1 MKAAKRFLS
10 MLLTLCMLLSLLPST
25 VFAANSNV
33 PFTDVKETDWFYDA
47 VGYVYENGMM
57 SGTGNNQFS
66 PNVTTTRGMIVTI
79 LYRLEGSPAVS
90 TSSFDDVAAGEYYAN
105 GVSWAAANG
114 VVSGYGNNLFGPNDP
129 ITREQMATILHRY
142 AQHKEYETTVSGDVS
157 SFTDG
162 ASVSSYAVEP
172 MNWAVGTGLLSGVG
186 NNMLNP
192 TGNATRAQAATILMR
207 FCELDSTASVDTYT
221 VTFDYNYGNKGAYKT
236 ITVDVGDTVDKPANP
251 TRSGYSFAGWYTK
264 AVGGEK
270 FDFEEAVAEDMTLY
284 ARWNENSS
292 GGGSSNPDPDPE
304 TYYTVTFSSNGGSA
318 VASQVIKEGLT
329 VSVPENPVRDGFEF
343 VGWYVDA
350 ELTETYNFEKSV
362 TENITLYAGWSEDV
376 AKKDVDSDGVF
387 DYIEEY
393 FETSSESDDTDGD
406 GLTDYIEIF
415 MLHSDPTNTDTD
427 GDGVLDG
434 NEDADEDGLKNLQ
447 EIEAGTDLVKADTDA
462 DGLTDYDEINVY
474 HTDPLSYD
482 TDLDGVS
489 DGYEIELGTD
499 PLKANDSFQ
508 ITKSEQNAEDEMT
521 VSVSMELSGEQVDTL
536 RIEDVDNDLFFPED
550 MPGYIGKAYDFSV
563 DGAFDSAT
571 ISFEFDS
578 ALLRENA
585 DPAIF
590 YFNEETQ
597 TLEELETT
605 IIGNVASAT
614 VAHFSTYILLDRTVY
629 YGSFTWEDVWET
641 SDTYSS
647 VEIVLVVDD
656 SGSMTSNDSNHQRL
670 TVAQNLIDKLPEGSK
685 IGVVKFESSTT
696 LLTKELTADK
706 EAAKAFLTTT
716 YFMSSGG
723 TYMYTAINNSF
734 GLFNSADEDILRMM
748 VVLSDG
754 QSSGTSSHSSTIAA
768 ANEKNVRLYTV
779 GLGSSTSYFTNYLKP
794 LAEETG
800 GSFYLASQADE
811 LGEIYENINKQIDLD
826 TDTDGD
832 TIPDYYEDHMIAFNG
847 VKIQL
852 YKTKADSDEDGLAD
866 NEEVKVELVYDQDRK
881 KVYVKGILLSDPSLL
896 DSDYDGKIDTEDAV
910 PTSNWFGGELSTDY
924 ATSNISTFMDY
935 RWFFKDNTVYN
946 SKLSKLS
953 LLFSSAIYSG
963 SSVSL
968 RDSLSKQTTNGK
980 TIEQVMEYFGMDKP
994 RTYSLSNYYSDNHL
1008 SEVGL
1013 GYHNVVFNG
1022 ELRTVLAVTI
1032 RGTNGTIEEWASNF
1046 DVGDIRTNAE
1056 NDDWKNTNNHK
1067 GFDVTANRIMD
1078 LIQQYIEDNKID
1090 EDVLVYWVTGHSRG
1104 AAIANIIGA
1113 NLEKAGCTAFTY
1125 TFAAPNTT
1133 LESDASSYRSI
1144 FNIVNSDDFVP
1155 CLPMTNWGYTRYG
1168 RTASSS
1174 IASYYENEW
1183 EELTGIWDYN
1193 PDTFGMQDTVS
1204 ELSKILSGDAR
1215 VECYKYTCDDHG
1227 DGSNDTITIRNNGI
1241 SKNSREEAIGKI
1253 PSNALPYCEITRYD
1267 GGWIGGWDFEV
1278 CQTPAYFMQILAA
1291 KMAGTIGN
1299 YRFVVELNIADR
1311 YESAKTAIIRSAIG
1325 GLEHP
1330 HYTESYYVLANH
1342 IDASQLK

>member
-10 MLLTLCMLLSLLPST
+10 MLVMLCMVVSLLPST
-25 VFAANSNV
+25 VFAANSSV

-57 SGTGNNQFS
+57 SGTGSNQFS
-66 PNVTTTRGMIVTI
+66 PNMTTTRGMIVTI

-90 TSSFDDVAAGEYYAN
+90 SASFDDVAAGEYYAN
-105 GVSWAAANG
+105 GVYWAAANG
-114 VVSGYGNNLFGPNDP
+114 VVSGYGNDQFGPNDP
-129 ITREQMATILHRY
+129 ITREQMATILYRY
-142 AQHKEYETTVSGDVS
+142 AQYKEYETTIIGDVS

-172 MNWAVGTGLLSGVG
+172 MNWAVGIGLISGVG

-192 TGNATRAQAATILMR
+192 SGNATRAQVAAILMR
-207 FCELDSTASVDTYT
+207 FCDPDRTASDETYT
-221 VTFDYNYGNKGAYKT
+221 VTFDYNYGSKGTYQ
-236 ITVDVGDTVDKPANP
+236 TVTVEAGDAVDKPVNP
-251 TRSGYSFAGWYTK
+251 TRSGYAFAGWYTK

-270 FDFEEAVAEDMTLY
+270 FDFDKAVTEDMTLY
-284 ARWNENSS
+284 AHWNENSS

-304 TYYTVTFSSNGGSA
+304 TYYTVTFNSNGGSA
-318 VASQVIKEGLT
+318 VTSQVIKEGLT
-329 VSVPENPVRDGFEF
+329 ASVPENPVRDGFEF

-393 FETSSESDDTDGD
+393 FDTSSESDDTDGD

-415 MLHSDPTNTDTD
+415 VLHSDPTSTDTD
-427 GDGVLDG
+427 GNGVLDG
-434 NEDADEDGLKNLQ
+434 NEDADEDGLTNLQ
-447 EIEAGTDLVKADTDA
+447 EIEARTDPVKADTDA
-462 DGLTDYDEINVY
+462 DGLTDYDEINK
-474 HTDPLSYD
+474 HRTNPLSYD

-489 DGYEIELGTD
+489 DGYEIELDTD
-499 PLKANDSFQ
+499 PLTANDSFQ
-508 ITKSEQNAEDEMT
+508 ITKSEQSAEDEMT

-563 DGAFDSAT
+563 DGAFGSAT
-571 ISFEFDS
+571 ISFKFDS

-597 TLEELETT
+597 TLKELETT
-605 IIGNVASAT
+605 IIDNVASAT

-656 SGSMTSNDSNHQRL
+656 SGSMTSNDRNHQRL

-685 IGVVKFESSTT
+685 IGVVKFASSTT
-696 LLTKELTADK
+696 LLTKALTSDK
-706 EAAKAFLTTT
+706 ETAKAFLTTA
-716 YFMSSGG
+716 YFKSSGG
-723 TYMYTAINNSF
+723 TYMYTAINKSF

-754 QSSGTSSHSSTIAA
+754 QSSGRSSHSSTIAA

-832 TIPDYYEDHMIAFNG
+832 TIPDYYEDHMVAFNG

-852 YKTKADSDEDGLAD
+852 DKTKADSDQDGLAD
-866 NEEVKVELVYDQDRK
+866 NEEVKVELVYDASGK
-881 KVYVKGILLSDPSLL
+881 KVYVKSLLLSDPTLL
-896 DSDYDGKIDTEDAV
+896 DSDYDGKVDSKDAV
-910 PTSNWFGGELSTDY
+910 PTSNWFTGKLSTDY
-924 ATSNISTFMDY
+924 ATSSISTFMDY

-946 SKLSKLS
+946 SNLSKLS

-968 RDSLSKQTTNGK
+968 KDSQNKQTTNGNS
-980 TIEQVMEYFGMDKP
+980 IEQVMEYFGMEHPK
-994 RTYSLSNYYSDNHL
+994 TYSLRNYYSDNHL

-1022 ELRTVLAVTI
+1022 QRQTVLAVTI

-1046 DVGDIRTNAE
+1046 DVGDIRSKTE
-1056 NDDWKNTNNHK
+1056 NDGWKNTSNHK
-1067 GFDVTANRIMD
+1067 GFDVTANRIME
-1078 LIQQYIEDNKID
+1078 LIQQYIEDYKID
-1090 EDVLVYWVTGHSRG
+1090 EDILVYWVTGHSRG

-1113 NLEKAGCTAFTY
+1113 NLEDTGCTAFTY

-1133 LESDASSYRSI
+1133 LASNASSYRSI
-1144 FNIVNSDDFVP
+1144 FNIVNADDFVP
-1155 CLPMTNWGYTRYG
+1155 CLPMATWGYTRYG

-1174 IASYYENEW
+1174 IASNYEKAW
-1183 EELTGIWDYN
+1183 EKLTGIWDYN

-1204 ELSKILSGDAR
+1204 ELGKILSGDAR

-1241 SKNSREEAIGKI
+1241 SKDSREEAIGKI
-1253 PSNALPYCEITRYD
+1253 PSNALPYCKITRHD
-1267 GGWIGGWDFEV
+1267 GGWFGGWDFEV
-1278 CQTPAYFMQILAA
+1278 CQLPAYFMQILAA
-1291 KMAGTIGN
+1291 KMAGKIGN

-1311 YESAKTAIIRSAIG
+1311 YESAKSAIIGSAIG

-1330 HYTESYYVLANH
+1330 HYTESYYVLADH
-1342 IDASQLK
+1342 ISASQF

>member
-1 MKAAKRFLS
+1 MKAAKRFLN

-47 VGYVYENGMM
+47 VGYAYENGMM

-90 TSSFDDVAAGEYYAN
+90 TASFDDVATGEYYAN

-482 TDLDGVS
+482 MLLVIYPRLWTTG
-489 DGYEIELGTD
+489 G
-499 PLKANDSFQ
+499 
-508 ITKSEQNAEDEMT
+508 
-521 VSVSMELSGEQVDTL
+521 
-536 RIEDVDNDLFFPED
+536 
-550 MPGYIGKAYDFSV
+550 FSK
-563 DGAFDSAT
+563 T
-571 ISFEFDS
+571 IPF
-578 ALLRENA
+578 
-585 DPAIF
+585 
-590 YFNEETQ
+590 
-597 TLEELETT
+597 
-605 IIGNVASAT
+605 
-614 VAHFSTYILLDRTVY
+614 
-629 YGSFTWEDVWET
+629 
-641 SDTYSS
+641 
-647 VEIVLVVDD
+647 
-656 SGSMTSNDSNHQRL
+656 
-670 TVAQNLIDKLPEGSK
+670 
-685 IGVVKFESSTT
+685 
-696 LLTKELTADK
+696 
-706 EAAKAFLTTT
+706 
-716 YFMSSGG
+716 
-723 TYMYTAINNSF
+723 
-734 GLFNSADEDILRMM
+734 
-748 VVLSDG
+748 
-754 QSSGTSSHSSTIAA
+754 TIA
-768 ANEKNVRLYTV
+768 
-779 GLGSSTSYFTNYLKP
+779 S
-794 LAEETG
+794 
-800 GSFYLASQADE
+800 
-811 LGEIYENINKQIDLD
+811 
-826 TDTDGD
+826 
-832 TIPDYYEDHMIAFNG
+832 
-847 VKIQL
+847 
-852 YKTKADSDEDGLAD
+852 
-866 NEEVKVELVYDQDRK
+866 
-881 KVYVKGILLSDPSLL
+881 
-896 DSDYDGKIDTEDAV
+896 
-910 PTSNWFGGELSTDY
+910 
-924 ATSNISTFMDY
+924 
-935 RWFFKDNTVYN
+935 
-946 SKLSKLS
+946 
-953 LLFSSAIYSG
+953 
-963 SSVSL
+963 
-968 RDSLSKQTTNGK
+968 
-980 TIEQVMEYFGMDKP
+980 
-994 RTYSLSNYYSDNHL
+994 
-1008 SEVGL
+1008 
-1013 GYHNVVFNG
+1013 
-1022 ELRTVLAVTI
+1022 
-1032 RGTNGTIEEWASNF
+1032 
-1046 DVGDIRTNAE
+1046 
-1056 NDDWKNTNNHK
+1056 
-1067 GFDVTANRIMD
+1067 
-1078 LIQQYIEDNKID
+1078 
-1090 EDVLVYWVTGHSRG
+1090 
-1104 AAIANIIGA
+1104 
-1113 NLEKAGCTAFTY
+1113 
-1125 TFAAPNTT
+1125 
-1133 LESDASSYRSI
+1133 
-1144 FNIVNSDDFVP
+1144 
-1155 CLPMTNWGYTRYG
+1155 
-1168 RTASSS
+1168 
-1174 IASYYENEW
+1174 
-1183 EELTGIWDYN
+1183 
-1193 PDTFGMQDTVS
+1193 
-1204 ELSKILSGDAR
+1204 
-1215 VECYKYTCDDHG
+1215 
-1227 DGSNDTITIRNNGI
+1227 
-1241 SKNSREEAIGKI
+1241 
-1253 PSNALPYCEITRYD
+1253 
-1267 GGWIGGWDFEV
+1267 
-1278 CQTPAYFMQILAA
+1278 
-1291 KMAGTIGN
+1291 
-1299 YRFVVELNIADR
+1299 
-1311 YESAKTAIIRSAIG
+1311 
-1325 GLEHP
+1325 
-1330 HYTESYYVLANH
+1330 
-1342 IDASQLK
+1342 